1 VIFKRFAVTKRP
13 NTVNDPG
20 SGSALVARLREL
32 KESAGSWRKLSEYA
46 GVPENTLR
54 GWINDGSPAPFL
66 PIARLAA
73 AMDISLEW
81 MASGALPKKRRRLDS
96 NQLKLAIEAVEEGLA
111 ATHRVMNPAKKSELA
126 MAIYDLFT
134 ESEHTPDRAT
144 VIRLIRAAA

>member
-1 VIFKRFAVTKRP
+1 M
-13 NTVNDPG
+13 NDAS
-20 SGSALVARLREL
+20 SGLALVERLREL
-32 KESAGSWRKLSEYA
+32 KESAGSWRRLAEYA

-81 MASGALPKKRRRLDS
+81 IASGEPPKKRRGLDS

-111 ATHRVMNPAKKSELA
+111 ATHRVMNPAKKAELT
-126 MAIYDLFT
+126 MAIYELFT
-134 ESEHTPDRAT
+134 ESEHRPDRAT